1 MRSLDIISSTTQ
13 LAVEAAVRSF
23 TTSESSARDLI
34 STIWYITDHQL
45 ESTATVIVAIVDV
58 LEEESKKQELL
69 ASWNG
74 FKIQVDPTTLPLY
87 CAYRLFSNGN
97 NFLIWFQSLR
107 APSTQGS
114 FLAMPLTSGI

>member
-74 FKIQVDPTTLPLY
+74 FKIQVDPTTLPLHS
-87 CAYRLFSNGN
+87 AYRLFSNGN
-97 NFLIWFQSLR
+97 NSLIWSQSLR

-114 FLAMPLTSGI
+114 FLVMLLTSGI